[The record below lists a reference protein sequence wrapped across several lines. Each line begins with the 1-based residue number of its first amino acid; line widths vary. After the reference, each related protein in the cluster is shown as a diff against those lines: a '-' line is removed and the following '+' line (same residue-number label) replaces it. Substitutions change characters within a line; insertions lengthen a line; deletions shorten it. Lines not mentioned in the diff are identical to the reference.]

1 MKYHPIM
8 KTEREAQTMED
19 FKARH
24 QAFTTLLDLGL
35 VKEVPIC
42 VNVLKQV
49 TKVMDSGE
57 LTGISKF
64 YVPLFSGAKL

>member
-1 MKYHPIM
+1 MKA
-8 KTEREAQTMED
+8 EREAQTLAD

-57 LTGISKF
+57 L
-64 YVPLFSGAKL
+64 